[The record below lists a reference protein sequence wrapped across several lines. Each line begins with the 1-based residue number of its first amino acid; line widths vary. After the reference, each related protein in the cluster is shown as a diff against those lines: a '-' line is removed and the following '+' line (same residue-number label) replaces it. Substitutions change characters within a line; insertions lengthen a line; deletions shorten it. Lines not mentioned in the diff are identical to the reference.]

1 MERCNY
7 LPMKLENAYKI
18 KLLKI
23 LEILRQDSDE
33 DNYIETGE
41 LLGKLSAMRIV
52 CDRRTLA
59 ADIET
64 LNNYGYEV
72 LCEKSPGMPNRYC
85 VADRSFSV
93 SELRILMDAVQA
105 SCFVTP
111 KKTEELVGKIAELG
125 GSHRAE
131 LLRSNIVKFN
141 TTKSNNENIFY
152 NISEINAAIE
162 NGKKVSFQYFDYDE
176 KHEHKYRKEGKRY
189 FVNPLATIY
198 DDDNYY
204 LVCYYARYEG
214 VIHYRIDRM
223 DHVQM
228 VDNQPIDAYKG
239 EPIDIKH
246 HKKTLFG
253 MFQGEEQEVEFI
265 ADKSLLDVIF
275 DVFGD
280 EVELASEEGNRV
292 RFKSFVQLSP
302 TFFGW
307 CLSFGDNLK
316 VVGPNE
322 VVVQLKRIII
332 GFDDLY
338 KSL

>member
-111 KKTEELVGKIAELG
+111 KKTEELVDKIAELG

-131 LLRSNIVKFN
+131 LLRSNRMLKVAKGDVFEFGLSFEN
-141 TTKSNNENIFY
+141 VTTEL
-152 NISEINAAIE
+152 IE
-162 NGKKVSFQYFDYDE
+162 KVVFACKELGIEEEADREEDEFRIRIPGEVTKDFKTGFLKYDII
-176 KHEHKYRKEGKRY
+176 
-189 FVNPLATIY
+189 AT
-198 DDDNYY
+198 
-204 LVCYYARYEG
+204 L
-214 VIHYRIDRM
+214 ID
-223 DHVQM
+223 
-228 VDNQPIDAYKG
+228 
-239 EPIDIKH
+239 
-246 HKKTLFG
+246 
-253 MFQGEEQEVEFI
+253 EQEVTLVHRQ
-265 ADKSLLDVIF
+265 KL
-275 DVFGD
+275 
-280 EVELASEEGNRV
+280 EVLERV
-292 RFKSFVQLSP
+292 EN
-302 TFFGW
+302 G
-307 CLSFGDNLK
+307 G
-316 VVGPNE
+316 
-322 VVVQLKRIII
+322 
-332 GFDDLY
+332 
-338 KSL
+338 

>member
-1 MERCNY
+1 
-7 LPMKLENAYKI
+7 MKLENAYKI

-33 DNYIETGE
+33 DHYIETGE
-41 LLGKLSAMRIV
+41 LLSKLSSMGIV

-59 ADIET
+59 VDIET

-111 KKTEELVGKIAELG
+111 KKTEELINKIAELG

-141 TTKSNNENIFY
+141 TTKSNNESIFY

-162 NGKKVSFQYFDYDE
+162 NGKKVSFQYFDYDA

-214 VIHYRIDRM
+214 VVHYRIDRM

-228 VDNQPIDAYKG
+228 VDEQPIDTYKG
-239 EPIDIKH
+239 DPIDLKY

-253 MFQGEEQEVEFI
+253 MFQGEEHEVEFV
-265 ADKSLLDVIF
+265 ADKSILDVIF

-280 EVELASEEGNRV
+280 KVVLEIVGDSKVQFKAS
-292 RFKSFVQLSP
+292 VQLSP

-307 CLSFGDNLK
+307 CLSFGDKLK
-316 VVGPNE
+316 VIGPNE
-322 VVVQLKRIII
+322 VVAKVVLYISSLLKQYR
-332 GFDDLY
+332 
-338 KSL
+338 KH